1 MRGSEIELD
10 LSEMNVWI
18 PDEKQSGTM
27 KINALASGTISLG
40 AELRK
45 QMSEKLGNEW
55 KVAFY
60 ATDDMKILALH
71 PDAQGIFKYL
81 KNGRKK
87 FRNYVEGLR
96 RKGYKIPASYQ
107 VEWNEKLQSWVG
119 ILQEVAECP
128 KLIKGVNNE
137 I

>member
-18 PDEKQSGTM
+18 PDEKQPGTM

-55 KVAFY
+55 KVAFMQRM
-60 ATDDMKILALH
+60 T
-71 PDAQGIFKYL
+71 
-81 KNGRKK
+81 
-87 FRNYVEGLR
+87 
-96 RKGYKIPASYQ
+96 
-107 VEWNEKLQSWVG
+107 
-119 ILQEVAECP
+119 
-128 KLIKGVNNE
+128 
-137 I
+137 